1 MVTAAVM
8 ALVVPHLKAAHEHP
22 GHSVLLCR
30 FLHQVE
36 VKQMEDNARSPL
48 FFFFFFSLFFPCGF
62 LFWVHSTVNHL
73 LLLVSILLDP
83 FL

>member
-36 VKQMEDNARSPL
+36 VKQMEDIARSPL
-48 FFFFFFSLFFPCGF
+48 FFFFFSLFFFLVDFCFGF
-62 LFWVHSTVNHL
+62 
-73 LLLVSILLDP
+73 ILR
-83 FL
+83 